1 MLNLINKDLKSTVRN
16 VFQELTEIMGG
27 GGGSGFAALCAAG
40 PLMPVKTL
48 GIIWEL

>member
-1 MLNLINKDLKSTVRN
+1 MHVNGDLESLILECTNL
-16 VFQELTEIMGG
+16 

-40 PLMPVKTL
+40 TTDASETL

>member
-1 MLNLINKDLKSTVRN
+1 MHVHGDLESLILECTKS
-16 VFQELTEIMGG
+16 E

-48 GIIWEL
+48 GILWEL